1 MDQKQLFKQ
10 MIEFNKASF
19 DNTFNAIVMMQEQTE
34 RATNT
39 LIEQATWLPAE
50 GKTAISEWGKT
61 YKKGRDDFKKMM
73 DENFKK
79 VAGFYPA
86 GSK

>member
-10 MIEFNKASF
+10 MMEFNKASF
-19 DNTFNAIVMMQEQTE
+19 DNTFNAIVMMQEQAE

-39 LIEQATWLPAE
+39 LVEQATWLPAE
-50 GKTAISEWGKT
+50 GKTAISEWVKT

-79 VAGFYPA
+79 VADFYPA